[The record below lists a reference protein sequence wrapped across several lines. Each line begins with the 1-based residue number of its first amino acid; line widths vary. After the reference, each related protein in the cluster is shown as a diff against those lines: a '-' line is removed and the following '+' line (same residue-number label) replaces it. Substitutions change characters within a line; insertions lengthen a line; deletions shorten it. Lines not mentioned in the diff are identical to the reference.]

1 MRLRRV
7 IYIAAAVVFGL
18 AVATYAFLSTLNFD
32 DLTALL
38 QREVK
43 AATGRDLVVA
53 GPVDLQISL
62 SPSIDL
68 QDLRFANAPWGSRP
82 EMVTLRRVELEVD
95 LLALLGGDIVVNRLV
110 LVEPDILIE
119 TDAEG
124 NGNWEFGTAS
134 APSESDAPA
143 EGGGA
148 SGAGGLP
155 DIQDFAIRGG
165 RIVIADGP
173 ADQEPLTITLTE
185 ASGRVP
191 EGGGERSLT
200 LVGRYNDNP
209 VQVSGTFDSLR
220 DILSGAKSD
229 LDLAFEA
236 GGASGRITGA
246 AGDLVGAA
254 AAELAVNA
262 SGEDLSALS
271 PLVGAALPAIG
282 PYTLSGD
289 VTIAGD
295 SIAFSGLAAELGE
308 SDVAGA
314 ATLDLG
320 GERPRLTA
328 DLASK
333 TLDLADLQPG
343 SGPGTQDAGSSPA
356 ATQTD
361 ADGGAGDGRIFSDS
375 PLGLEALSALD
386 GKLTLSAAEARLSPR
401 VFVNDLRLTAALENG
416 RLVVEPLQAQLAE
429 GDLTGRAV
437 VDAGQSP
444 ARLELRLDGAAMDFG
459 ALLRKAE
466 VSEQVGGALD
476 AEVDLRSQGDSL
488 RALAAGLDGHV
499 QAVSQD
505 GTIDNALL
513 SFFSVGLSDITG
525 PLFGTAERAR
535 LECMITRFD
544 IAGGKAESRALVL
557 DTGTFAIAGRGG
569 VDLASERVSLAFD
582 TETSEPS
589 LASLAVPFKVIGP
602 LEDPSIV
609 PDPIGAAG
617 NVVGTVGTVAETG
630 GNIVAGVVD
639 TLGGLVGTGPI
650 IGRIG
655 SDQTLCGEALAAIG
669 LASATPEG
677 GGVEP
682 AGAPAAADTAE
693 EAQQLAPSKGLVEGV
708 GEATEDLGRSLKKGL
723 EGLFGD

>member
-7 IYIAAAVVFGL
+7 IYIAAAVVVGL
-18 AVATYAFLSTLNFD
+18 GVATYAFLSTLNFD

-43 AATGRDLVVA
+43 TATGRDLVVA

-124 NGNWEFGTAS
+124 NGNWEFGIAS
-134 APSESDAPA
+134 APSQGDAPA
-143 EGGGA
+143 EGEGA

-173 ADQEPLTITLTE
+173 ADQAPLTITLTE

-191 EGGGERSLT
+191 DGGGERSLT
-200 LVGRYNDNP
+200 LVGGYNDSP
-209 VQVSGTFDSLR
+209 FRVSGTFDSLR

-236 GGASGRITGA
+236 GGANGRITGA

-254 AAELAVNA
+254 AAELAVSA

-282 PYTLSGD
+282 PYKLSGD
-289 VTIAGD
+289 VTVAGD
-295 SIAFSGLAAELGE
+295 SIAFSGLAAELGQ

-314 ATLDLG
+314 GTLDLG
-320 GERPRLTA
+320 GARPWLTA

-343 SGPGTQDAGSSPA
+343 GGTGAQTETEGGP
-356 ATQTD
+356 
-361 ADGGAGDGRIFSDS
+361 GDGRIFSDS

-386 GKLTLSAAEARLSPR
+386 GKVTLSAAEARLSPR
-401 VFVNDLRLTAALENG
+401 FFVNDLRLTAALENG
-416 RLVVEPLQAQLAE
+416 RLLVEPLQARLAE
-429 GDLTGRAV
+429 GDLTGRAS

-444 ARLELRLDGAAMDFG
+444 ARLALTLNSAAMDFG

-682 AGAPAAADTAE
+682 AGAPAAGDTAE
-693 EAQQLAPSKGLVEGV
+693 ESQQPAPSKGLVEGV
-708 GEATEDLGRSLKKGL
+708 GEATEDLGRSLRKGL
-723 EGLFGD
+723 EGLFGN